1 MTKTKLFLIITLCFL
16 VGTAGQVRA
25 GGFRLSEFDAKAS
38 GMMNAFTAQ
47 ADRPSAMHYNP
58 AGIVQLDGIQTQAGF
73 GYFIPSVAFET
84 DGNSFP
90 ALPPAYQYEA
100 GTKTDMENNTFLVPY
115 VYLTYKINDQWSIG
129 FSENTPF
136 GLGTEWKGDWEG
148 RYIVGGTKAEVK
160 TINLQTTI
168 AYRPLPNV
176 AFAFSPQYQFF
187 DVELQSKVPNSSEPF
202 PTPATDLDL
211 RLKGDTWNFG
221 WNISTMVWL
230 SENLKFGAYYQ
241 SAINHDDIEG
251 KVDFSIYSFDAIAA
265 IELPPSA
272 VLGLAWI
279 DKDFTVEFDVLWEG
293 WSTYD
298 KLAASSDSPGF
309 QTIFGDEIIQ
319 QKNWQ
324 DSWTYS
330 LGASYKVNPMYEV
343 RAGIRKMDGCIP
355 ENRIDPLVPSQ
366 DRWYF
371 SLGGGIELEQLAI
384 DASFIYLTDDVKEL
398 GADVG
403 DYDSDYGAGLGK
415 VNGEFIDVSTVIFNL
430 DVKYLF

>member
-1 MTKTKLFLIITLCFL
+1 MTKTKLFLTITLCFL
-16 VGTAGQVRA
+16 VGIAGQVRA
-25 GGFRLSEFDAKAS
+25 GGFKLSEFDAKAS

-73 GYFIPSVAFET
+73 GYFIPSIAFES
-84 DGNSFP
+84 N
-90 ALPPAYQYEA
+90 
-100 GTKTDMENNTFLVPY
+100 GTSAADPVGIKTDMENNSFFVPY
-115 VYLTYKINDQWSIG
+115 VFVTYKINDQWSIG
-129 FSENTPF
+129 FSESTPF

-148 RYIVGGTKAEVK
+148 RYITGGTKAEVK
-160 TINLQTTI
+160 TINLQGTI
-168 AYRPLPNV
+168 AYKPLPNV
-176 AFAFSPQYQFF
+176 SFAFSPQYEFF
-187 DVELQSKVPNSSEPF
+187 DVELRNKVPVDFN
-202 PTPATDLDL
+202 PANDQDAK
-211 RLKGDTWNFG
+211 LKGDTWNFG

-241 SAINHDDIEG
+241 SAVDHDDISG
-251 KVDFSIYSFDAIAA
+251 SITIGANSFDATAA

-272 VLGLAWI
+272 VIALAWL

-298 KLAASSDSPGF
+298 KLTADSPTFTAATGA
-309 QTIFGDEIIQ
+309 EISEV
-319 QKNWQ
+319 KNWQ

-343 RAGIRKMDGCIP
+343 RAGIRRMNGCIP

-384 DASFIYLTDDVKEL
+384 DASFIYLTDDVKTL
-398 GADVG
+398 GSDVG
-403 DYDSDYGAGLGK
+403 NYAEEFGNPLLGQ
-415 VNGEFIDVSTVIFNL
+415 VTGEFKDVSTVIFNL